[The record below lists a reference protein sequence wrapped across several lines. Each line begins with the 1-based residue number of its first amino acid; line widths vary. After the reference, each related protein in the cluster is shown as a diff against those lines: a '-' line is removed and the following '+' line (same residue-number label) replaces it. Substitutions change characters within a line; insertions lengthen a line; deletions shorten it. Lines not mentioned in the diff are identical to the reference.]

1 MWVLGINIYA
11 CIYVNDLRDFFFFG
25 VTWVLVYLFSLVI
38 FVGFGMLVFED

>member
-11 CIYVNDLRDFFFFG
+11 CIYVNDLRDFFFG

-38 FVGFGMLVFED
+38 FVGFAMWVFED